1 MPAVK
6 RTLLA
11 LLIVAFLPLAGCRDA
26 SMQDYA
32 KQAKQMENYKTRK
45 ILVPKNFKQTT
56 QNASNI
62 RTSRGGASDPLDAI
76 SRRYDASHAPSRSGT
91 SSGMPTGGRSEDAAV
106 KKVLAAVNQSL
117 ELGPT
122 LVIWIVDRTPSSQKI
137 VSQGA
142 QAAKAFYDTQ
152 EVRQLSLSAD
162 KKLLTTIVAYDET
175 VDFLLDP
182 PSSDWQQ
189 VKDAF
194 DKLQPSAAGREKT
207 FTAIKETLAKYM
219 PFRTTERRE
228 VVLAVMTDEAGDDAN
243 LVDELVDTTRKAAL
257 QVYVIGSP
265 APWGQ
270 ANPNQPD
277 PKKADLTKTDD
288 SSPVHGPESL
298 FSERVDVSMLQI
310 SYGYN
315 PDTGAKLDQIDS
327 GFGPFALS
335 RLCKESGGQ
344 FLMVRPDVGSAY
356 SYRGT
361 SYTYWPSGSET
372 RFTLEN
378 VSKYAPDYV
387 SAAEY
392 QRLLTENA
400 CRQALVNAAQLPKLS
415 IDEFPDLRFPRDART
430 TEAKL
435 KQNFD
440 RAQQYAARHAPNVD
454 RYYTALLP
462 GEAAREKLTGPRWQ
476 AQYDLAMG
484 RVMGIKA
491 RIDGYNSMI
500 AALKRGKT
508 FSNPA
513 STEWI
518 LQPAD
523 AYETESTIRKMAE
536 RAKMYLERVKNEH
549 VGTPWAKI
557 AEEELKSPFGWSWS
571 EA

>member
-1 MPAVK
+1 VC
-6 RTLLA
+6 
-11 LLIVAFLPLAGCRDA
+11 GCRDA

-32 KQAKQMENYKTRK
+32 KQAKQMEDYKTRK
-45 ILVPKNFKQTT
+45 ILVPKNFPRARSSST
-56 QNASNI
+56 NI
-62 RTSRGGASDPLDAI
+62 RQSTRQPASDPLDAI
-76 SRRYDASHAPSRSGT
+76 ARAYDASHAPARAGAGSGFV
-91 SSGMPTGGRSEDAAV
+91 TGGKSEDAAI
-106 KKVLAAVNQSL
+106 KKVLTAVNQSL

-137 VSQGA
+137 VTEGVR
-142 QAAKAFYDTQ
+142 AARSFYDTQ
-152 EVRQLSLSAD
+152 EVRQLSLSSD
-162 KKLLTTIVAYDET
+162 KKLLTTVVAFDEE

-182 PSSDWQQ
+182 PASDWQQ

-207 FTAIKETLAKYM
+207 FTAIKETLAKYLK
-219 PFRTTERRE
+219 FRTEERRE
-228 VVLAVMTDEAGDDAN
+228 VVLVVMTDEAGDDAS

-257 QVYVIGSP
+257 QVYVLGSP

-277 PKKADLTKTDD
+277 PKKPDLSKSDD
-288 SSPVHGPESL
+288 SSPVHGPES
-298 FSERVDVSMLQI
+298 FASERVDISMMKI

-315 PDTGAKLDQIDS
+315 PDSGAKLDQIDS
-327 GFGPFALS
+327 GFGPFALE
-335 RLCKESGGQ
+335 RLCRASGGQ
-344 FLMVRPDVGSAY
+344 FLIVRPEVGSAY
-356 SYRGT
+356 KYGGMT
-361 SYTYWPSGSET
+361 YTFWPSGSET
-372 RFTLEN
+372 RFTIEN
-378 VSKYAPDYV
+378 VSKYTPDYV
-387 SAAEY
+387 SEAEY
-392 QRLLTENA
+392 RRLLTENA
-400 CRQALVNAAQLPKLS
+400 CRQALHNAAQLPTLS

-454 RYYTALLP
+454 RFYNALAP
-462 GEAAREKLTGPRWQ
+462 GESARETLTGARWQ

-549 VGTPWAKI
+549 IGTPWAKI
-557 AEEELKSPFGWSWS
+557 AEEELKSPFGWSWN